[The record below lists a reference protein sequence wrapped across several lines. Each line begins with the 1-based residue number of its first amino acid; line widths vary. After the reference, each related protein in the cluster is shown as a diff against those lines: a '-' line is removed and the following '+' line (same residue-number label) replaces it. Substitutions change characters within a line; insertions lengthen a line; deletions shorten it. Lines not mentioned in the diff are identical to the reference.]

1 MKSAYMNNKDLFLL
15 NVIIN
20 HYEEVKIALFELK
33 SIEDFLNN
41 VYIRKSIILDIIQI
55 GENVNKLSDEIKN
68 KIEEKNLRGVI
79 SFRNFLVHQ
88 YGNIDNYVVWDT
100 ANTVLPVLIK
110 ELELIK
116 KSLI

>member
-1 MKSAYMNNKDLFLL
+1 MNNKDLFLL

-79 SFRNFLVHQ
+79 SFRNFLVFQ
-88 YGNIDNYVVWDT
+88 YGIIDNYVIWDT
-100 ANTVLPVLIK
+100 ANTALPVLIK
-110 ELELIK
+110 ELEIIK